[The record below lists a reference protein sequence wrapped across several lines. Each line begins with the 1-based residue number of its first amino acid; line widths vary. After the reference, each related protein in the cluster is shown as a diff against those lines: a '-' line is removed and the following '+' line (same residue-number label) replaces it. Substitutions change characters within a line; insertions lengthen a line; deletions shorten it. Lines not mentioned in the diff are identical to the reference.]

1 MPLTAILTV
10 SEDGAR
16 LEVFRVGEDMPA
28 GRQWEAVRFE
38 RPGLAH
44 DGGDLVWYVARTPAI
59 AARLASGRA
68 VFVEAELRA
77 LAPATAQL
85 TNDQVA
91 DLLADLVLT
100 KTLSGGA
107 TVQVAGPPG
116 TLDAHRRRPTMD
128 LSPGPAKPA
137 AVPASAPPI
146 EDKHG
151 ALDLVE
157 ALPEGI

>member
-1 MPLTAILTV
+1 MNAILTV
-10 SEDGAR
+10 SPDGAR
-16 LEVFRVGEDMPA
+16 FEVFRVGEDMPS

-38 RPGLAH
+38 RPGLAA

-59 AARLASGRA
+59 AARLAAGRA

-77 LAPATAQL
+77 LAPVIATL

-91 DLLADLVLT
+91 TLLADLVMV

-107 TVQVAGPPG
+107 RVELAGPPG
-116 TLDAHRRRPTMD
+116 ALDAYRKRPTMD
-128 LSPGPAKPA
+128 LEPGPAKPA
-137 AVPASAPPI
+137 APPPAAEP
-146 EDKHG
+146 DRQ
-151 ALDLVE
+151 ATLDLVA